1 MKTLILVAAL
11 AASFLTSACT
21 VVHDHEVERV
31 PSTTVIRPY

>member
-21 VVHDHEVERV
+21 YRTEDTLQTRPAAVVR
-31 PSTTVIRPY
+31 Y